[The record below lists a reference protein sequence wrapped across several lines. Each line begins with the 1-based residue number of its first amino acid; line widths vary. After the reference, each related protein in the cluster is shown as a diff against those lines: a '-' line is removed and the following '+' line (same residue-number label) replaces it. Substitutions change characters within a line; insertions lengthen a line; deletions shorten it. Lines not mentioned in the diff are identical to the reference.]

1 MDPYFKCKKVKGKDY
16 ITLIYYYKSKG
27 IELSTGIKC
36 LKSNFGDGKRDNP
49 IKKTDADYIQKNEI
63 LRLFREDVKRAIFNL
78 QTNQLSPLAEYVKLE
93 MKRFKEDTYFE
104 SKIKLAVDRHPLL
117 YVAQKY
123 IESETAKRTSY
134 SRSIKF
140 RINLISKFIK
150 DEYRN
155 EIHFRDVNDELYKR
169 FQNHLVS
176 ESYSNAT
183 ISKIISQ
190 FRQFLRWAKK
200 NGYVSDVYID
210 YHTSLNTNYKPI
222 IIIEESEI
230 KKLYFFNKFDFKQ
243 SKQKADEIPSYM
255 EYYGDW
261 PNESYI
267 IVEEKTETVKDELGY
282 AIRDSK
288 GIIESEVPKGEFN
301 HFTVFEVVKDMLL
314 FSVATSL
321 RYSDVINLRVADF
334 NYKTRIFSVFQKK
347 TSMPVEIVE
356 NALSKKLWYK
366 YTYGKSSSQF
376 VFPLPCKSVIS
387 TRHHYLTYVNKY
399 LKLIGHHVG
408 LRNLV
413 EYIKMSGKVVDRGKI
428 PLSSALSFHIARKT
442 HATLA
447 NRRGVDAYSLARQ
460 LGHTAKGITGRYVGT
475 NDDKLKTLFDFVF
488 EDEKKVSKIK
498 NPNSTPSPINDDL
511 KSQLSKLKLMFDEGL
526 LDEDLYKDR
535 VELMLDKYGFK

>member
-1 MDPYFKCKKVKGKDY
+1 
-16 ITLIYYYKSKG
+16 
-27 IELSTGIKC
+27 
-36 LKSNFGDGKRDNP
+36 
-49 IKKTDADYIQKNEI
+49 
-63 LRLFREDVKRAIFNL
+63 
-78 QTNQLSPLAEYVKLE
+78 
-93 MKRFKEDTYFE
+93 
-104 SKIKLAVDRHPLL
+104 
-117 YVAQKY
+117 
-123 IESETAKRTSY
+123 
-134 SRSIKF
+134 
-140 RINLISKFIK
+140 
-150 DEYRN
+150 
-155 EIHFRDVNDELYKR
+155 
-169 FQNHLVS
+169 
-176 ESYSNAT
+176 
-183 ISKIISQ
+183 
-190 FRQFLRWAKK
+190 
-200 NGYVSDVYID
+200 
-210 YHTSLNTNYKPI
+210 
-222 IIIEESEI
+222 
-230 KKLYFFNKFDFKQ
+230 
-243 SKQKADEIPSYM
+243 M